1 MADEEVFN
9 VENDLPMFLE
19 SVLDNIESIFQSDV
33 DLEVD
38 ESHAEVIDQSIRL
51 IDQ

>member
-19 SVLDNIESIFQSDV
+19 SVLDNVESIFQSDV
-33 DLEVD
+33 DN
-38 ESHAEVIDQSIRL
+38 S
-51 IDQ
+51 